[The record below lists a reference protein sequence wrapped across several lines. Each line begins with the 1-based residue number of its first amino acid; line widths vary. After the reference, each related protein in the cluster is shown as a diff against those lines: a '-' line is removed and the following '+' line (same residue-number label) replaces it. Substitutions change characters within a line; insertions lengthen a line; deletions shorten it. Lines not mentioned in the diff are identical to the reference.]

1 MNPEHHNGATLV
13 RWFEGLE
20 ARARCSAL
28 SVSNLSKF
36 YVRCLPRAGKVTCGS
51 CRAEPIS
58 GKADHVARLRRA
70 EKASVIVAAFLAVGR
85 SSSVARS
92 RRPAVLP
99 MIGDRDR
106 PLDPELT
113 SDGQLRQLDR
123 PVVNLQN
130 LPFSSGH
137 IIVEITHSALRVAE
151 QIHGAQ

>member
-1 MNPEHHNGATLV
+1 MLGTV
-13 RWFEGLE
+13 RVEPIE
-20 ARARCSAL
+20 
-28 SVSNLSKF
+28 V
-36 YVRCLPRAGKVTCGS
+36 YVRCLPRARRVTC
-51 CRAEPIS
+51 EPAGPKPIW
-58 GKADHVARLRRA
+58 GKPDHVARLRRA
-70 EKASVIVAAFLAVGR
+70 EKASVIVAAFLAVER
-85 SSSVARS
+85 SSLVARS

-99 MIGDRDR
+99 MIVDRDR

-137 IIVEITHSALRVAE
+137 IIVEITHGALRVAE